1 MINKDTIH
9 DIDLDDNSILQVY
22 DIEIIQK
29 YIQSSVDINLLENIL
44 LNVGYSINS
53 TSLYKKYLN
62 MLNKIQD
69 ENIRL
74 EKIRNTYIHILQ
86 IPLHNINE
94 MYSEFEEFE
103 LEINKI
109 TGKKI
114 MSESFLI
121 YQNTLQVYNLIK
133 NRTRDYRF
141 IIDTELK
148 NMLKLSGDD
157 HFKRM
162 NFIFKNFLYYMYKT
176 DEIYF
181 LYTEYLI
188 KYDREEAKNVV
199 REGIKNTESIFL
211 RIYYYY
217 RFSDDEVLDEMR
229 DFIDQIMINNN
240 NVNNNNM
247 NNNTLDHSQ
256 IFNMNNNTL
265 DHSQIFNMNNNTL
278 DHSQIF
284 IMNYLNLVLKFK
296 GLVSFRKEFI
306 KFKLKNVINGTVYK
320 NVADTEYKYSKNPEI
335 VTKIY
340 VSGIDIL
347 DSEYLKKELINFLLS
362 IGDYN
367 NCLLYVKKYN
377 MGYNKLLDYE
387 FRYGTEYFSML
398 SRNSDMYNMAKNNI
412 RYGMNIELRED
423 VSSFISSINY
433 VKVKDNL
440 LINCDINRLI
450 EILKNI

>member
-9 DIDLDDNSILQVY
+9 DIDLDNKSILQVY

-29 YIQSSVDINLLENIL
+29 YIQSSVDITLLENIL
-44 LNVGYSINS
+44 LNIGYSINS
-53 TSLYKKYLN
+53 TSLYKKYLS

-86 IPLHNINE
+86 IPLHNLNE

-114 MSESFLI
+114 ISESFLI

-133 NRTRDYRF
+133 NRTRDYKF
-141 IIDTELK
+141 IIETELK
-148 NMLKLSGDD
+148 NLLKLSEDD

-188 KYDREEAKNVV
+188 KYDREGAKDVV

-217 RFSDDEVLDEMR
+217 RFSDNEVLDEMR
-229 DFIDQIMINNN
+229 DFIDKIMSHNSNINNDIKT
-240 NVNNNNM
+240 V
-247 NNNTLDHSQ
+247 
-256 IFNMNNNTL
+256 
-265 DHSQIFNMNNNTL
+265 

-284 IMNYLNLVLKFK
+284 IMNYLNLVLKLK

-306 KFKLKNVINGTVYK
+306 KFKIKNIINGNVYK

-340 VSGIDIL
+340 VSGIEVL
-347 DSEYLKKELINFLLS
+347 DSEYLKKELIEFLLS

-377 MGYNKLLDYE
+377 MGYNKVLDYE

-398 SRNSDMYNMAKNNI
+398 SKNSDMYNMAKNNV
-412 RYGMNIELRED
+412 RYGMDIELRED
-423 VSSFISSINY
+423 VSKFISSINY
-433 VKVKDNL
+433 IKVKDNL
-440 LINCDINRLI
+440 LINCDVDRLI
-450 EILKNI
+450 DILKNI